1 MPTETIIGLGQF
13 CLLCFGLAVIMPC
26 VCIVFGAYMHW
37 AQTKRKDSF
46 IDSLKIAHQE
56 FWDSFADTF

>member
-1 MPTETIIGLGQF
+1 
-13 CLLCFGLAVIMPC
+13 
-26 VCIVFGAYMHW
+26 MHW

-46 IDSLKIAHQE
+46 ADSLKIAHQE